1 MGFAVGVEYRPPMP
15 ARDVATSYIR
25 WKATRAACA
34 RGYWLVASLY
44 LVVDADLNAFQLVFI
59 GVAQGITAL
68 VCEVPT
74 GVMAD
79 TISRKW
85 SIVIAHALTGAGM
98 LVTGLV
104 TDFHALVATQM
115 LWGLGWTFTSG
126 AEVAWLTDELDRP
139 ERVAG
144 VLAAAARWQQLGAA
158 VGLIGFG
165 ALAWVTSLATSIV
178 ISGLA
183 MWALGL
189 FVVAR
194 FGEHHFTPTRT
205 HRLRESLSI
214 FRRGIALARSDRQI
228 LLVFAAT
235 VLVNGA
241 SEGFGRL
248 YAKQLVALGFPRTP
262 APIVWLTA
270 LGLVALMLGALA
282 LRIVQA
288 RIDGVHAARRLYAA
302 ACFVG
307 SLGLIVFA
315 AAPDDATAMAG
326 VLLVEGLAWPIT
338 RCVGEI
344 WVNRRAT
351 SDVRATVQSFLS
363 QAEYLGEIT
372 LGIALGVLAQAIS
385 IPVAMLGSCALAL
398 CAGALVARSRA
409 VTSPGSISGSRPAR

>member
-1 MGFAVGVEYRPPMP
+1 MV
-15 ARDVATSYIR
+15 
-25 WKATRAACA
+25 WKAARAACA

-44 LVVDADLNAFQLVFI
+44 LVVDADLDAFQLVFI
-59 GVAQGITAL
+59 GVAQGITGL
-68 VCEVPT
+68 LCEVPT

-79 TISRKW
+79 AISRKW
-85 SIVIAHALTGAGM
+85 SIVVAHALTGAGM

-144 VLAAAARWQQLGAA
+144 VLTAAARWQQIGAA
-158 VGLIGFG
+158 AGLIGFG
-165 ALAWVTSLATSIV
+165 ALAWATSLSAAIV

-183 MWALGL
+183 MWGLGL

-194 FGEHHFTPTRT
+194 FSEYHFSPTRV
-205 HRLRESLSI
+205 HRLRESVSI
-214 FRRGIALARSDRQI
+214 FRRGFALARSDRQI

-248 YAKQLVALGFPRTP
+248 YAKQLVALGFPEAP

-270 LGLVALMLGALA
+270 LGLVALALGALA

-288 RIDGVHAARRLYAA
+288 RIDGEHEARRLYAA

-307 SLGLIVFA
+307 ALGLLVFA

-326 VLLVEGLAWPIT
+326 VLLVEGIAWPVT
-338 RCVGEI
+338 RCVSEI

-351 SDVRATVQSFLS
+351 RDVRATVQSFLS

-372 LGIALGVLAQAIS
+372 LGITLGVLAQAAG
-385 IPVAMLGSCALAL
+385 IPAAMLGSCALAL
-398 CAGALVARSRA
+398 FAGLLVARSRGA
-409 VTSPGSISGSRPAR
+409 PPPELTSSGSTSGSPPTR

>member
-1 MGFAVGVEYRPPMP
+1 VP
-15 ARDVATSYIR
+15 ARDVATTFIR
-25 WKATRAACA
+25 WKTARAACA

-44 LVVDADLNAFQLVFI
+44 LVVEADLSAFQLVFI
-59 GVAQGITAL
+59 GVAQGITGLA
-68 VCEVPT
+68 CEVPT

-85 SIVIAHALTGAGM
+85 SIVTAHALTGAGM

-104 TDFHALVATQM
+104 TDFPALVATQM

-126 AEVAWLTDELDRP
+126 AEVAWLNDELDQP

-144 VLAAAARWQQLGAA
+144 VLTAAARGQQIGAA

-165 ALAWVTSLATSIV
+165 ALAWLTSLAVAIV
-178 ISGLA
+178 VSGLS

-189 FVVAR
+189 LVVAR
-194 FGEHHFTPTRT
+194 FSEQHFAPARSE
-205 HRLRESLSI
+205 RLRESLSI
-214 FRRGIALARSDRQI
+214 FRRGIALARSDQQI

-248 YAKQLVALGFPRTP
+248 YAKHLVELGFPEAP

-270 LGLVALMLGALA
+270 LGLVALALGALA

-288 RIDGVHAARRLYAA
+288 RIAGVHAARRLYAA
-302 ACFVG
+302 ACFLG
-307 SLGLIVFA
+307 ALGLAVFA

-326 VLLVEGLAWPIT
+326 VLLVEGLAWPVT
-338 RCVGEI
+338 RCVSEI
-344 WVNRRAT
+344 WVNRRAS

-372 LGIALGVLAQAIS
+372 LGITLGLLAQATN
-385 IPVAMLGSCALAL
+385 IPVAMTGSCALAL
-398 CAGALVARSRA
+398 VAGALVARTRGGRAPGVAASARESSR
-409 VTSPGSISGSRPAR
+409 